1 MELTPRDRV
10 VGLLKNMGLNKL
22 AAKVVY
28 RLEGFKTANTAVLEA
43 LDRSFEYA
51 RANGAAGDYLEF
63 GVFKGA
69 SLLHAQKLADRLD
82 LDHMRFI
89 GFDSFQGLPPEPEQY
104 KEMFYEGQYSCGEH
118 QVRTWLSQ
126 HGADWK
132 RLVLVP
138 GFYDHTLTPETKTEL
153 GLTKCAVAMLD
164 CDIYS
169 STKVALTWID
179 DVIDPGSIV
188 ILDDWNAYGDD
199 ERAWRDGQRRAMKE
213 HEASSRWVFGEL
225 FRYAKGLR
233 GGLAFI
239 CVRAK
244 TGAKPLGAAV
254 QCLVAAW
261 ALGRCDLINLS
272 AIALA
277 SA

>member
-10 VGLLKNMGLNKL
+10 VGLLKNIGVNKL

-28 RLEGFKTANTAVLEA
+28 RLEGFRTANTAVLEA
-43 LDRSFEYA
+43 IDRSFEYA
-51 RANGAAGDYLEF
+51 RANGVAGDYLEF

-69 SLLHAQKLADRLD
+69 SLLHAQKVADALN

-89 GFDSFQGLPPEPEQY
+89 GFDSFQGLPPEPDQH
-104 KEMFYEGQYSCGEH
+104 KEMFYEGQYSCGEN
-118 QVRTWLSQ
+118 QVRAWLSQ
-126 HGADWK
+126 HGADWQ
-132 RLVLVP
+132 RLILVP
-138 GFYDHTLTPETKTEL
+138 GFYDDTLTQEKKGEL

-179 DVIDPGSIV
+179 DVIGPGSIV
-188 ILDDWNAYGDD
+188 ILDDWDAYGDD
-199 ERAWRDGQRRAMKE
+199 ERSWLDGQKRAMKE
-213 HEASSRWVFGEL
+213 HETTSSWVFEEL
-225 FRYAKGLR
+225 FRYARGLR

-244 TGAKPLGAAV
+244 TSARSVGAGL
-254 QCLVAAW
+254 QCLAA
-261 ALGRCDLINLS
+261 ALAVVRYDLINVS
-272 AIALA
+272 VLA
-277 SA
+277 SSL